1 MELVSGEAIWSL
13 WWAWV
18 SFAVVLAILEIFAPG
33 FILLGFAAGAAMIG
47 LLLGVGG
54 PGAAVLTGSFPI
66 TLLLFSLFS
75 LIAWVLLRRVAGV
88 RKGQIKYFDKDIN
101 ED

>member
-1 MELVSGEAIWSL
+1 MEAVASEAVWSL
-13 WWAWV
+13 WWVW
-18 SFAVVLAILEIFAPG
+18 LAGAAALGILEIFAPG
-33 FILLGFAAGAAMIG
+33 FILLGFAAGAALVG

-54 PGAAVLTGSFPI
+54 PLAAYLSGSFPT

-75 LIAWVLLRRVAGV
+75 LVAWLLLRRVVGV
-88 RKGQIKYFDKDIN
+88 RRGQVKLWDRDIN